1 MNRKR
6 FALVLGVNDYPA
18 DPQINPLVGAKA
30 DALAMYVF
38 LLTQLRFDH
47 VQLVQPEE
55 AGNFLDAVEKSA
67 GELGPSD
74 LLLVYYAGHG
84 FEVNHKHY
92 LLTPND
98 RLNRLKADQGTMHKE
113 VLVHAMRGR
122 GCQRVLITD
131 SCRSVLVGS
140 RGLPSSRESVSA
152 DRDLG
157 RREARESMG
166 SLTLFDA
173 CDEGK
178 TAAELK
184 QQRSGLFTRSLLNI
198 WEHRLVDSRPVT
210 IDTQTQTDVALRMQ
224 QTAAELGMDGA
235 QSPWLQNSGLQP
247 VLFEGNEAAQSRD
260 TGRAF
265 TPAPAGASTGGYA
278 SPRPAAQPSSPQPPP
293 PQWASPPPQ
302 PLPPFRPVRDLYQR
316 WGEPTWW
323 TRRSK
328 RGRTA
333 VIAVVIFWVLASR
346 FISWGWH
353 MLMFPWTHH
362 FFR

>member
-38 LLTQLRFDH
+38 LLSKLRFDH
-47 VQLVQPEE
+47 VQLIQPEE
-55 AGNFLDAVEKSA
+55 AGTFLDAVEKCA
-67 GELGPSD
+67 GDLGPSD

-92 LLTPND
+92 LLTPTD
-98 RLNRLKADQGTMHKE
+98 RINRLKADQGTMHKE
-113 VLVHAMRGR
+113 VLVHAMRGG

-131 SCRSVLVGS
+131 SCRSVLIGS
-140 RGLPSSRESVSA
+140 RGLPTSRESVAA

-157 RREARESMG
+157 RREARESIG

-184 QQRSGLFTRSLLNI
+184 QQRSGLFTRSLLSI
-198 WEHRLVDSRPVT
+198 WENRLVDSRPVT

-224 QTAAELGMDGA
+224 ETAAELGMDGA

-247 VLFEGNEAAQSRD
+247 VLFEGNEP
-260 TGRAF
+260 
-265 TPAPAGASTGGYA
+265 TPRREM
-278 SPRPAAQPSSPQPPP
+278 PRPAAAPTSSFGTTPPPSSVPPRPATP
-293 PQWASPPPQ
+293 PSRPAPPPQ
-302 PLPPFRPVRDLYQR
+302 PQPEPQPARHPFSSWSDPD
-316 WGEPTWW
+316 WW
-323 TRRSK
+323 NKKRR
-328 RGRTA
+328 RHPGRTIMI
-333 VIAVVIFWVLASR
+333 VIVIFWIFAGR
-346 FISWGWH
+346 FMSWGWH
-353 MLMFPWTHH
+353 FLAVPWTHH
-362 FFR
+362 FGR

>member
-38 LLTQLRFDH
+38 LLTKLRFDH
-47 VQLVQPEE
+47 VQLIQPEE
-55 AGNFLDAVEKSA
+55 AGTFLDAVEKCA

-74 LLLVYYAGHG
+74 LLLAYYAGHG

-92 LLTPND
+92 LLTPTD
-98 RLNRLKADQGTMHKE
+98 RINRLKADQGTMHKE
-113 VLVHAMRGR
+113 VLVHAMRGN

-131 SCRSVLVGS
+131 SCRSVLTGS
-140 RGLPSSRESVSA
+140 RGLPPGRESVAA

-157 RREARESMG
+157 RREARESQG

-184 QQRSGLFTRSLLNI
+184 QQRTGLFTRSLLTT
-198 WEHRLVDSRPVT
+198 WEHRLADSRPVT
-210 IDTQTQTDVALRMQ
+210 IDTQTQADVALRMQ
-224 QTAAELGMDGA
+224 QTAAELGLDGA

-247 VLFEGNEAAQSRD
+247 VLFEGAEAAPRRE
-260 TGRAF
+260 T
-265 TPAPAGASTGGYA
+265 
-278 SPRPAAQPSSPQPPP
+278 PRPAAGSGTPLPPPVPPRPATPPFPPP
-293 PQWASPPPQ
+293 PAPARPPGGPSFPQWTDPDWWNKCRRR
-302 PLPPFRPVRDLYQR
+302 RP
-316 WGEPTWW
+316 
-323 TRRSK
+323 
-328 RGRTA
+328 GRTMLI
-333 VIAVVIFWVLASR
+333 VIVIFWIFAGR
-346 FISWGWH
+346 FMSWGWH
-353 MLMFPWTHH
+353 FLAFPWTHH
-362 FFR
+362 FGR